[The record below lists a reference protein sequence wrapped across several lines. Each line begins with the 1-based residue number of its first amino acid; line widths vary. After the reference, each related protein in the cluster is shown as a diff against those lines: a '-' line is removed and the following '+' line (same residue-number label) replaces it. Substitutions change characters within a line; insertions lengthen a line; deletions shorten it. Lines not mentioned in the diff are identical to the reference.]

1 MTGWRGYL
9 EVGVGSALGALLRV
23 LVGQAAILTL
33 GSAFLW
39 ATLAVN
45 VLGSWLIAVFAA
57 RATYR
62 PHGVSARWYPLLAV
76 GFCGGFTTFSLFGL
90 EVVYL
95 LDTARPLYA
104 AAYVL
109 GSVVLWLTAAWL
121 GQLSVRPARS

>member
-23 LVGQAAILTL
+23 LVGQAAILAL
-33 GSAFLW
+33 GSVFLW

-57 RATYR
+57 RATYY

-95 LDTARPLYA
+95 LDTSRPLCA

-109 GSVVLWLTAAWL
+109 GSVALWLTAAWL
-121 GQLSVRPARS
+121 GQLSARPARS